1 MELFQVRYGELTD
14 DVHQRQVMESF
25 QRLYEQLG
33 TYRLASRELNITNLP
48 LNNFLKSAEML
59 TN

>member
-1 MELFQVRYGELTD
+1 MRYGELTD

-33 TYRLASRELNITNLP
+33 TYRSAS
-48 LNNFLKSAEML
+48 SAERSVADP
-59 TN
+59 